1 MSKNFATRTIW
12 LDVVRILAIY
22 FVVLVH
28 SLGAAASNTPLSPA
42 FASTCVPLF
51 VILSGAL
58 LLNKQ
63 ESYSSFYKK
72 RFLRLGLPWATWTVI
87 YVLIKLFQNPSLDFS
102 NALSLFST
110 TFTSFWFLPMIAG
123 IYLITPA
130 LRIFAKG
137 AKSRDFVLLI
147 ILWFLS
153 LSVLPYYKNSMAF
166 PFFVDDGIVRQVFTY
181 LGYFLLGAVLI
192 RIKLPRLR
200 ILLALLAA
208 GISLSIINYYLR
220 TINNQLS
227 PSFSFSYIFP
237 GIVIA
242 STALFASIRALG
254 DRLGKLK
261 PWAKSLI
268 FSLSTASL
276 GIYFVHGLLTDWF
289 LKILGRPYL
298 FKLAFL
304 GEWVN
309 SLVLFAMSYLIILS
323 LTKIPYLKKII
334 T

>member
-1 MSKNFATRTIW
+1 MSKNFTTRIIW

-28 SLGAAASNTPLSPA
+28 SLGAAASNSTISSA

-72 RFLRLGLPWATWTVI
+72 RLLRLGLPWATWTII
-87 YVLIKLFQNPSLDFS
+87 YVLIKLFQTPPPDFS
-102 NALSLFST
+102 NALSLLSA

-123 IYLITPA
+123 LYLITPA

-137 AKSRDFVLLI
+137 AKPRDFALLI
-147 ILWFLS
+147 IFWFLS
-153 LSVLPYYKNSMAF
+153 LSVLPYYRNSMAF

-192 RIKLPRLR
+192 RVKLPKLR
-200 ILLALLAA
+200 NLLALLVL
-208 GISLSIINYYLR
+208 GISLSIINYYLS
-220 TINNQLS
+220 TTNHQLS

-237 GIVIA
+237 GIIIA
-242 STALFASIRALG
+242 SAALFASIKSLG
-254 DRLGKLK
+254 NRLDKLNSL
-261 PWAKSLI
+261 AKSLI
-268 FSLSTASL
+268 ISLSTASL

-289 LKILGRPYL
+289 LKELGSPYL
-298 FKLAFL
+298 FKIAFL

-309 SLVLFAMSYLIILS
+309 SLVLFALSYLIILG
-323 LTKIPYLKKII
+323 LTRIPYLKRII
-334 T
+334 A